1 MKRRKEFAL
10 NKLFNV
16 CITLGMLLGCGSIDF
31 FKDHEIAWG
40 FGFAIVALLFT
51 VPTAFFTPYCYA
63 FDSEGVS
70 LCYTILPT
78 ERYLWKDIYAIQVED
93 TSTSSKTILIDFF
106 TPMFL
111 LSKARM

>member
-16 CITLGMLLGCGSIDF
+16 CITLGMLLGCVSIDF
-31 FKDHEIAWG
+31 FTDHEIAWG

-51 VPTAFFTPYCYA
+51 MPPAFFTPYCYA

-70 LCYTILPT
+70 LCYIILPT
-78 ERYLWKDIYAIQVED
+78 ERYLWKDIYAIEVED